1 MLGTELA
8 ADWLVLLL
16 AVLPLVLLVL
26 VLLLQAERASA
37 ATAATDSALARNFCR
52 FTYPPQTLDVTLDIG
67 ETSWG

>member
-1 MLGTELA
+1 
-8 ADWLVLLL
+8 
-16 AVLPLVLLVL
+16 VL

>member
-1 MLGTELA
+1 VVV
-8 ADWLVLLL
+8 VLLL
-16 AVLPLVLLVL
+16 L